1 MATGAR
7 CAAVDTPD
15 YRSSFGRTVH
25 LFCNHHYVGI
35 VMDKSIEN
43 AIKIAVVEEQ
53 VRGVREQQ
61 AAHAKDTR
69 ERFDL
74 TNNKIDN
81 MDGKIDELLASLN
94 KGKGAYAMLVIMSG
108 LVGAVVIKVAG
119 AVIHWIKP

>member
-1 MATGAR
+1 
-7 CAAVDTPD
+7 
-15 YRSSFGRTVH
+15 
-25 LFCNHHYVGI
+25 
-35 VMDKSIEN
+35 MDKSIEN

-81 MDGKIDELLASLN
+81 MDGKIDELLTSLN

-119 AVIHWIKP
+119 AVIHWMKP